1 MGLGLCK
8 SCILVVKFPG
18 TECPGLWK
26 SSRDVAWILLEELFG
41 GAESCGKGGGVEDG
55 GGWRRGNG

>member
-1 MGLGLCK
+1 M
-8 SCILVVKFPG
+8 VKFPG